1 MAENLCRFAPVKK
14 DRSEDALHIVNFV
27 LETKPE
33 IYEKE
38 HIDSVQKAYFVL
50 SGSAVLECFS
60 RREKISSG
68 DVFFTFPARAYRL
81 TEIDGLTLVY
91 VSFLGARA
99 QALFERLKINAQN
112 YVFHDLEEL
121 RPSWGE
127 GVKRKTE
134 IVDLAGEG
142 ALLAAFTAIG
152 EKTVCAEE
160 NKPTDAFT
168 RACKFVGEGFS
179 DPELSL
185 ETLARE
191 LAYNKKYLSS
201 LFKKYLNMGFS
212 EYLTLLRIQEARSL
226 MEQGYTS
233 VKDIAYRCG
242 YDDTAYFSRVFKKQT
257 GLSPRE
263 YILELK

>member
-1 MAENLCRFAPVKK
+1 M
-14 DRSEDALHIVNFV
+14 
-27 LETKPE
+27 
-33 IYEKE
+33 
-38 HIDSVQKAYFVL
+38 
-50 SGSAVLECFS
+50 
-60 RREKISSG
+60 
-68 DVFFTFPARAYRL
+68 
-81 TEIDGLTLVY
+81 
-91 VSFLGARA
+91 
-99 QALFERLKINAQN
+99 
-112 YVFHDLEEL
+112 
-121 RPSWGE
+121 
-127 GVKRKTE
+127 
-134 IVDLAGEG
+134 
-142 ALLAAFTAIG
+142 LAAFTAIG
-152 EKTVCAEE
+152 ERTVCAEE